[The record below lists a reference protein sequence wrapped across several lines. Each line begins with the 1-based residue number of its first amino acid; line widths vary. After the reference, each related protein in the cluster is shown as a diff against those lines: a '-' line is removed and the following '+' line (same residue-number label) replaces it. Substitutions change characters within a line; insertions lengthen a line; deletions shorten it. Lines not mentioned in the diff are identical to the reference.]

1 MDASAETT
9 DVLLLAVVQGLAEF
23 LPVSSSG
30 HLVLGRSLLD
40 LEEAGLAFDLA
51 LHAGTLVAVLAAYW
65 RDVVGLLGDLLRGRW
80 RLALWL
86 VVASVPAGLL
96 GILAKPVFEEASTSA
111 RSAGSGLLLTA
122 LLLTAGQVALSRRG
136 GREASSGEGEGD
148 DPSASQRAEAPP
160 LWTAVVVGVAQ
171 GLALWPGVSRSGST
185 IAAGLLVGLRGVEA
199 ARLSFLMSLIAVGG
213 ATVLDLPDALEA
225 GFGPVT
231 AAQVGWG
238 AVVAAGVG
246 LLSLRLLLLF
256 LRQLRLA
263 PFALYT
269 GALGVVTLLLN
280 R

>member
-30 HLVLGRSLLD
+30 HLVLGRSLLH

-65 RDVVGLLGDLLRGRW
+65 RDVMGLLGDLLRGRW

-96 GILAKPVFEEASTSA
+96 GILARPVFEEASTSA

-122 LLLTAGQVALSRRG
+122 LLLTAGQAALSRRG
-136 GREASSGEGEGD
+136 GSEASGGEGEGD

>member
-30 HLVLGRSLLD
+30 HLVLGRSLLH

-65 RDVVGLLGDLLRGRW
+65 RDVMGLLGDLIRGRW

-96 GILAKPVFEEASTSA
+96 GILARPVFEEASTSA

>member
-65 RDVVGLLGDLLRGRW
+65 RDVLGLLRDLTRGRW

-122 LLLTAGQVALSRRG
+122 LLLTAGQAALSRRG
-136 GREASSGEGEGD
+136 TRGGSPEEAESGTQSG
-148 DPSASQRAEAPP
+148 SEAPP
-160 LWTAVVVGVAQ
+160 LWTAVVVGLAQ

-238 AVVAAGVG
+238 AVVAAVVG

>member
-65 RDVVGLLGDLLRGRW
+65 RDVVGLVGDLLRGRW

-122 LLLTAGQVALSRRG
+122 LLLTAGQAALSRRG
-136 GREASSGEGEGD
+136 GSEASSGEREGH
-148 DPSASQRAEAPP
+148 DPTASDRGEAPP

>member
-1 MDASAETT
+1 
-9 DVLLLAVVQGLAEF
+9 L
-23 LPVSSSG
+23 
-30 HLVLGRSLLD
+30 
-40 LEEAGLAFDLA
+40 
-51 LHAGTLVAVLAAYW
+51 
-65 RDVVGLLGDLLRGRW
+65 
-80 RLALWL
+80 
-86 VVASVPAGLL
+86 
-96 GILAKPVFEEASTSA
+96 
-111 RSAGSGLLLTA
+111 
-122 LLLTAGQVALSRRG
+122 
-136 GREASSGEGEGD
+136 
-148 DPSASQRAEAPP
+148 
-160 LWTAVVVGVAQ
+160 AQ

-185 IAAGLLVGLRGVEA
+185 IAAGLLVGLGGVEA

-238 AVVAAGVG
+238 AVVAAVVG

>member
-1 MDASAETT
+1 MADSAETL

-30 HLVLGRSLLD
+30 HLVLGRSLLE

-65 RDVVGLLGDLLRGRW
+65 RDVLGLLRDLVAGRW
-80 RLALWL
+80 RLLVWL
-86 VVASVPAGLL
+86 AVASLPAGLL
-96 GILAKPVFEEASTSA
+96 GILGRPLFEEASTSA
-111 RSAGSGLLLTA
+111 RAAGSGLLLTA
-122 LLLTAGQVALSRRG
+122 LLLTLGQVASGRRSQ
-136 GREASSGEGEGD
+136 EADASEAAAEGV
-148 DPSASQRAEAPP
+148 PP
-160 LWTAVVVGVAQ
+160 LWTALVIGGAQ
-171 GLALWPGVSRSGST
+171 ALALWPGVSRSGST
-185 IAAGLLVGLRGVEA
+185 IAVGLLLGLRGVEA

-213 ATVLDLPDALEA
+213 ATLLDLPDALES

-238 AVVAAGVG
+238 ALVAAVVG

-256 LRQLRLA
+256 LRRLRLA

-269 GALGVVTLLLN
+269 GALGVVTLLVS
-280 R
+280 RA